1 MSKTTRVIAF
11 ILAMVMSMTMLASC
25 GQIADQP
32 VDDPIDNTPSVSD
45 VPEVTDTPE
54 TTTAESTTTE
64 ATTTEPPVTTTEPTT
79 EAPTTTTE
87 ATTTEVSEGYTVDE
101 MSAIMY
107 VSISSLNVRTGPS
120 ADYDKLTVVYE
131 GDALTVTGRA
141 STGWYRILI
150 EGQEGYVSSTY
161 VTAVKP
167 NGTVTTTTTTTV
179 KNDDD
184 EEEIIDDDNNSSSNG
199 TTTKP
204 NTSVTTT
211 KAWVSDNNWDYM
223 YSLFY
228 SDNYRQVMDEVMEG
242 IQNLE
247 SEIYVSPLIT
257 DDELKDFCN
266 LILPILPVKYCYVD
280 DVAATKYTSGTYK
293 GYLKS
298 VKISYYVDSKS
309 AADKMVNELE
319 SAVKKVLKGVK
330 SSMSDYEKILYLHDW
345 LIKNA
350 TPDQHNYADTYTD
363 DDGKTIT
370 TEWNGKWGKSI
381 WPNTAYGAIVDG
393 HTTCIGYAKALFYL
407 LGEAGFDCTFAVGV
421 GTSARHIWVK
431 VKCDGKWYN
440 IDPTWNDPCGDTQND
455 DPNYVC
461 YDFFLVTDD
470 FMARTRS
477 EVFDMRFFADP
488 SCTAT
493 KYNWYVYNN
502 CYATTVEEGAAIL
515 KAQLKKAAAT
525 GDKYAYA
532 RVKFSSE
539 AVYNSFKS
547 TYTQSKATSMLSDIT
562 SKYSSVKR
570 IPNSKRWSMC
580 YRISK

>member
-11 ILAMVMSMTMLASC
+11 ILAMVMSITMLASC

-32 VDDPIDNTPSVSD
+32 VDDPIDNTPSTTD

-64 ATTTEPPVTTTEPTT
+64 ATTTEPPATTTEPTT

-87 ATTTEVSEGYTVDE
+87 ATTTTEVTEGYTVEE
-101 MSAIMY
+101 MSTIMY
-107 VSISSLNVRTGPS
+107 VSISSLNVRSGPS
-120 ADYDKLTVVYE
+120 ADYDKVTVVYE

-141 STGWYRILI
+141 STGWYRVVVDGK
-150 EGQEGYVSSTY
+150 EGFVSSTY
-161 VTAVKP
+161 VTTTKP
-167 NGTVTTTTTTTV
+167 TETVTTTVTN
-179 KNDDD
+179 KDNDDY
-184 EEEIIDDDNNSSSNG
+184 EEIIDDDT

-204 NTSVTTT
+204 SGSVSNTNTTIT
-211 KAWVSDNNWDYM
+211 ASDAWVSDNNWDYM
-223 YSLFY
+223 YGLFY
-228 SDNYRQVMDEVMEG
+228 DDCYRQVMNEVVTG

-247 SEIYVSPLIT
+247 SEIYVSPLINA
-257 DDELKDFCN
+257 DELEDFCN
-266 LILPILPVKYCYVD
+266 LILPLLSVKYCYVD
-280 DVAATKYTSGTYK
+280 SISATKYTSGTYK
-293 GYLKS
+293 GYLKT
-298 VKISYYVDSKS
+298 VKVSYYVTSKS
-309 AADKMVNELE
+309 AADKMVSELE
-319 SAVKKVLKGVK
+319 SATKKVLKGVK

-345 LIKNA
+345 LVKNA
-350 TPDQHNYADTYTD
+350 TPDQHNYADTYED
-363 DDGKTIT
+363 DNGNTVK
-370 TEWNGKWGKSI
+370 TEWYGKWGKSI

-431 VKCDGKWYN
+431 VNCGGNWYN
-440 IDPTWNDPCGDTQND
+440 IDPTWDDPCGSTQDD

-461 YDFFLVTDD
+461 YDYFMVTDK

-493 KYNWYVYNN
+493 KYNWHVYNN
-502 CYATTVEEGAAIL
+502 CYATTVSEAASML
-515 KAQLKKAAAT
+515 KSQLKSAAAT

-539 AVYNSFKS
+539 SVYTDFKS
-547 TYTQSKATSMLSDIT
+547 TYTASKVESMLSDIT
-562 SKYSSVKR
+562 SKYSTVKR
-570 IPNSKRWSMC
+570 IPNSKTWSWT